1 MIDVAL
7 CPSEIRRFSVMDLSG
22 VTAVVFDVLR
32 ATSSMITGLGAGA
45 LEIFPVNS
53 VDEARR
59 RKLKEPDLLLAG
71 ERGGLP
77 PDGFDLG
84 NSPEEFEKTTGRKVV
99 MTTTNGTV
107 AIQSMRRAS
116 EVLIGA
122 LLNMDALAEH
132 LARRQPKNLL
142 LVCAGTQEEF
152 SLEDA
157 VAAGALIARLPG
169 GDQLSDSAILVRAL
183 SERTGDDLEGWLQQ
197 TKNGRALQKI
207 GKGSDIERC
216 ARLSTSETIG
226 CFQKDAVIRLRIPAV
241 GPIVGR
247 IPGGRQS
254 PGAAEKLAM
263 HAGPREGQ
271 PAILI
276 T

>member
-32 ATSSMITGLGAGA
+32 ATSSMITGLSAGA

-53 VDEARR
+53 VNEARG
-59 RKLKEPDLLLAG
+59 RKLEEPDLLLAG

-107 AIQSMRRAS
+107 AIQSVRHAS

-132 LARRQPKNLL
+132 LARRRPKNLL
-142 LVCAGTQEEF
+142 LICAGTEEEL

-157 VAAGALIARLPG
+157 VAAGALIQRLPDG
-169 GDQLSDSAILVRAL
+169 GQLSDSAFLVRAL
-183 SERTGDDLEGWLQQ
+183 SERISDNLEEWLRQ

-216 ARLSTSETIG
+216 ARLSTLETIG
-226 CFQKDAVIRLRIPAV
+226 CFRQNAVVRLT
-241 GPIVGR
+241 
-247 IPGGRQS
+247 Q
-254 PGAAEKLAM
+254 
-263 HAGPREGQ
+263 
-271 PAILI
+271 
-276 T
+276 

>member
-7 CPSEIRRFSVMDLSG
+7 CPSEIRRFSGMDLTSAT
-22 VTAVVFDVLR
+22 VVVFDVLR
-32 ATSSMITGLGAGA
+32 ATSSMITGLSAGA

-53 VDEARR
+53 VNEARK
-59 RKLKEPDLLLAG
+59 RKLNEPDLLLAG

-77 PDGFDLG
+77 LHGFDLG

-99 MTTTNGTV
+99 MTTTNGTA
-107 AIQSMRRAS
+107 AIQSMRNAS

-122 LLNMDALAEH
+122 LLNVDALAGY
-132 LARRQPKNLL
+132 LFRRQPKNLL

-152 SLEDA
+152 ALEDG
-157 VAAGALIARLPG
+157 VAAGALIGRLAEE
-169 GDQLSDSAILVRAL
+169 DRLSDSAILVRAL
-183 SERTGDDLEGWLQQ
+183 CERVGDDLEAWLRQ

-226 CFQKDAVIRLRIPAV
+226 CLRKEGIVRLA
-241 GPIVGR
+241 
-247 IPGGRQS
+247 
-254 PGAAEKLAM
+254 
-263 HAGPREGQ
+263 
-271 PAILI
+271 